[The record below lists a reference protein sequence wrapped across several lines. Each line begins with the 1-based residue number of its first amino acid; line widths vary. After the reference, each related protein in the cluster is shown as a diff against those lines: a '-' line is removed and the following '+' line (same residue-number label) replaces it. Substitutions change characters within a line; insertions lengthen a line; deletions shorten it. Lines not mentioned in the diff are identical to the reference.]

1 MTSTHRPFGV
11 AFLSIVLMIGGVL
24 DIIGGGLL
32 FIDRNDESVLKR
44 MGNSADEIALYA
56 ILTIFVG
63 IVVIAVAAALR
74 NGSNFARYLIAFIA
88 IVRVIVLLFA
98 IVSYAKGDWYDA
110 LVPAVVYSLVA
121 GYLLYD
127 KDSQAFFQQSA
138 AGGTGSAGS
147 AA

>member
-1 MTSTHRPFGV
+1 MTTTQRPFGV
-11 AFLSIVLMIGGVL
+11 AFLAIVLMIGGVL

-32 FIDRNDESVLKR
+32 FLEREDISVRTRL
-44 MGNSADEIALYA
+44 GGSADEIALYA
-56 ILTIFVG
+56 IMTIFVG

-88 IVRVIVLLFA
+88 IVRVLAFLFA
-98 IVSYAKGDWYDA
+98 VVSYAKGDWYDA

-127 KDSQAFFQQSA
+127 KDSKAFFERPVVPP
-138 AGGTGSAGS
+138 T
-147 AA
+147 